1 MKRTWSQ
8 FKLAMRYCKQHED
21 NIRGD
26 MFASSLATK
35 DYRNFWKHIR
45 KASNDRSTLH
55 ANCVGGCTGDSE
67 VTDMWMKHY
76 QQLYNSVSDNNATD
90 SLLQHISEMGN
101 DNRGAVSFTVQDVAS
116 ACTTQKSGKAVGM
129 DGVAMEAFMYGGSRV
144 HVHLCL
150 LFNLFVKHGY
160 VRDQFMKSVI
170 VPFVK
175 CKTGDLSDVNNYR
188 AIAIS
193 TSISKLF
200 ENVLSVHVKSC
211 DQFDAYQFGFTCDC
225 S

>member
-1 MKRTWSQ
+1 M
-8 FKLAMRYCKQHED
+8 L
-21 NIRGD
+21 
-26 MFASSLATK
+26 ASSLATK
-35 DYRNFWKHIR
+35 DYRNFSMHMR
-45 KASNDRSTLH
+45 KSSNDRSTLH

-76 QQLYNSVSDNNATD
+76 QQLYNSVSDNNARD
-90 SLLQHISEMGN
+90 SLLKRMSEMGN
-101 DNRGAVSFTVQDVAS
+101 DGRGVVSFTVHDVVN
-116 ACTTQKSGKAVGM
+116 ACATQKSGKAVGL

-160 VRDQFMKSVI
+160 VPDQFMKSVI
-170 VPFVK
+170 VPLVK

-200 ENVLSVHVKSC
+200 EIVLCYHTMLLTVCGEKTLEALELQLS
-211 DQFDAYQFGFTCDC
+211 
-225 S
+225 